1 MSKKSKDLFGHRK
14 LLNSLIESY
23 TNNNLS
29 NSIIISGNKG
39 VGKSTFVYYLIY
51 KIYLKIVDQSIQH
64 HHFNLIYNNSHP
76 NIKILEKEFDKKTK
90 KIKNHITIDQVRNLE
105 LFVYQTTL
113 DNFPKFII
121 IDSADDLNINA
132 ANSLLKMLE
141 EPTEKT
147 FFILISHQLSILL
160 PTIRSRCIKFKLN
173 KLSSENFN
181 KIVKINNTNLKEENI
196 NFLYDL
202 SDGSPGLAL
211 TLVDEDINNIFEE
224 LFTIFSEKKPL
235 SSKIINL
242 SSVVSNY
249 TNEKYKIYIT
259 LIKFILINIIK
270 INHGIKTSDLF
281 ISNLSHSLV
290 NLSKN
295 LDNSTSYNILEYLN
309 NNEHDLFVYNL
320 DKKIF
325 NLNIFSLIN
334 NSK

>member
-1 MSKKSKDLFGHRK
+1 MLKKSKDLFGHSN

-23 TNNNLS
+23 NSDTLS

-39 VGKSTFVYYLIY
+39 IGKSTFIYFLIY
-51 KIYLKIVDQSIQH
+51 NIYLQIVNKSVQH

-76 NIKILEKEFDKKTK
+76 NIKVLEKELDEKTK
-90 KIKNHITIDQVRNLE
+90 KIKNYITVDQVRNLE

-121 IDSADDLNINA
+121 IDSADDLNISA
-132 ANSLLKMLE
+132 ANSILKMLE

-160 PTIRSRCIKFKLN
+160 PTIRSRCVKFKLN
-173 KLSSENFN
+173 KLSAEDFN
-181 KIVKINNTNLKEENI
+181 KIVKINNVNLKEENI
-196 NFLYDL
+196 NLLYDL

-224 LFTIFSEKKPL
+224 LFAIFSEKKSI

-242 SSVVSNY
+242 SSVVGNF
-249 TNEKYKIYIT
+249 TNDKYKIYIT
-259 LIKFILINIIK
+259 LVKFILLNTIK
-270 INHGIKTSDLF
+270 INHGIKISDLF
-281 ISNLSHSLV
+281 VSNLSHSLV

-295 LDNSTSYNILEYLN
+295 LDNSTSYKILEYLN

-334 NSK
+334 NSA